1 MTRRLRRSHRRDAGV
16 TLAEVTVSLMVFGIF
31 AAFLSTTVLQT
42 MRATRDSGVRENAA
56 QRASVVMAQ
65 LTRDLRTATRVGPPA
80 GTQTAFV
87 SAAPTEVVFHS
98 SAEPAPV
105 RERLFVDATGLWRE
119 TKVPDDGSV
128 YPDLRYTSTD
138 PARTTTRLLAR
149 PDVSSAGLFT
159 YFVRGSSTGVTTVAA
174 ADVKDITAV
183 AVRVSVDGDG
193 AGPLRPVVLEN
204 TVRPYNP

>member
-1 MTRRLRRSHRRDAGV
+1 MKRRRPVGRQDRGTTLIEVTMA
-16 TLAEVTVSLMVFGIF
+16 TLAFGIF
-31 AAFLSTTVLQT
+31 ATFLSTTVLQT
-42 MRATRDSGVRENAA
+42 IRATRDSGVREHTA

-65 LTRDLRTATRVGPPA
+65 VTRDLRTAARVGPPA

-98 SAEPAPV
+98 QVEPAPV
-105 RERLFVDATGLWRE
+105 RERLHVDGTGLWRE
-119 TKVPDDGSV
+119 TQIPDDGSV

-138 PARTTTRLLAR
+138 PSRTTTRLLAST
-149 PDVSSAGLFT
+149 DLSSAGLFT
-159 YFVRGSSTGVTTVAA
+159 YFVRGSATGVTTVPA
-174 ADVKDITAV
+174 ADVKDITAIT
-183 AVRVSVDGDG
+183 VRVSLDGDG